1 MELMELIDLMELME
15 LIDLMGPEVRKKW
28 ANTMQN

>member
-15 LIDLMGPEVRKKW
+15 LMGPEVRKKW

>member
-15 LIDLMGPEVRKKW
+15 LMELMGPEVRKKW

>member
-15 LIDLMGPEVRKKW
+15 LMGLEVRKKW
-28 ANTMQN
+28 ENTMQN